1 MRISDWSSDVCSS
14 DLRIIVAPE
23 GAVMLT
29 RRPDIEFGAE
39 QRKCKRQAHAGQL
52 LGQRHYVRRDAHV
65 LKAEETAC
73 TPTARLN
80 IVDDQQRAMRF
91 RNGGD
96 AAQPLRRRGVQTAF
110 ALHRFDQYGVR
121 RIQTAGWIVKSWF
134 AQRRLIGIRPT
145 KTLHEER

>member
-1 MRISDWSSDVCSS
+1 MI
-14 DLRIIVAPE
+14 
-23 GAVMLT
+23 
-29 RRPDIEFGAE
+29 RRPPRSTRTDTLFPYTTLF
-39 QRKCKRQAHAGQL
+39 RS
-52 LGQRHYVRRDAHV
+52 HYVRRDAHV

-110 ALHRFDQYGVR
+110 ALHRFDQYGGR
-121 RIQTAGWIVKSWF
+121 RIQTAGWIGKRS
-134 AQRRLIGIRPT
+134 
-145 KTLHEER
+145 EERRVGKGCVGTGGTRGGRYI